1 MNTLDPPKNQN
12 YAAVIYRV
20 PAVVDLPKRDRIVG
34 VPTLGHQAIAQKGI
48 EVGDLRVAF
57 TAETQLSI
65 EYAALN
71 NLHRDSTLNADKDA
85 EPGYF
90 EPNRRVKAIKFAGN
104 RSDAVLMPLE
114 SLAYTGID
122 ITQLREGDTF
132 DTLNGHE
139 ICWKYVNPR
148 QAREASAK
156 GNQPKK
162 QRSVDELM
170 FPQHTDT
177 ASLWRAEHLLNDDDQ
192 VVVTQKLH
200 GTSWRGSS
208 TWMTRKLT
216 RRDKFAKWFG
226 AKVQELEIGPAYGS
240 RRVIKQVG
248 DPDQNHYYAVDLW
261 SKFGQEMTG
270 TIPQGFIVYGEL
282 IGWTPDG
289 APIQKGYTYR
299 IPQGENR
306 MYVYRVTHIN
316 PQGLNIDL
324 TWDQMV
330 DFCAQQ
336 GFETVPLL
344 WRGRY
349 GDLDVDA
356 YMDMRYR
363 DEGSPNALPLDPNGT
378 VDEGIVIRRE
388 GYPQPLFL
396 KAKSQVFLRHETKL
410 LNEGVE
416 DVEDAA

>member
-1 MNTLDPPKNQN
+1 MIKLDPPKNQN

-20 PAVVDLPKRDRIVG
+20 PAVADLPKRDRIVG
-34 VPTLGHQAIAQKGI
+34 VPTLGHQAITQKGI
-48 EVGDLRVAF
+48 QVGDLRVAF
-57 TAETQLSI
+57 TAETQLST

-71 NLHRDSTLNADKDA
+71 NLYRDSTLNADKDA

-122 ITQLREGDTF
+122 ITQLQEGDTF
-132 DTLNGHE
+132 DAINGHE
-139 ICWKYVNPR
+139 ICRKYVNPR

-156 GNQPKK
+156 GNQSKK
-162 QRSVDELM
+162 ERSVDEKM
-170 FPQHTDT
+170 FPAHFDT
-177 ASLWRAEHLLNDDDQ
+177 TSLWRAQHLLDDDDR
-192 VVVTQKLH
+192 VVVTAKLH
-200 GTSWRGSS
+200 GCNWRGTS
-208 TWMTRKLT
+208 TWVTRKLS
-216 RRDKFAKWFG
+216 RRDRFARWFG
-226 AKVQELEIGPAYGS
+226 AKVQELEIAPAYGS

-248 DPDQNHYYAVDLW
+248 DPDQGHWYGVDVW
-261 SKFGQEMTG
+261 SRYGQNMNS
-270 TIPQGFIVYGEL
+270 TIPAGYLVYGEL
-282 IGWTPDG
+282 VGWTPDG

-306 MYVYRVTHIN
+306 LYVFRVAHIN
-316 PQGLNIDL
+316 PGGLTVDL

-336 GFETVPLL
+336 GFETVQLL

-349 GDLDVDA
+349 GDLDVDSF
-356 YMDMRYR
+356 MDKRYH
-363 DEGSPNALPLDPNGT
+363 DSGYQNALPLDSNGT

-396 KAKSQVFLRHETKL
+396 KAKSQIFLRHETKL
-410 LNEGVE
+410 LDEGVE